1 LPITSFTFK
10 ISGVAAYTDGT
21 SGPFETTYSN
31 GVISSPFESESNINF
46 SQLYTDES
54 DVVDSLQELL
64 TLGSP
69 DGKYLNFIVS
79 APVIDKTISDWWM
92 DISGIVTY
100 DDETSGYYCVQYRNG
115 SFNDLD
121 GKANF
126 YALLADPVASG
137 AITDALQSVSSV
149 SEVAVLNLAPTDITL
164 SSASI
169 AENNEIGAVIG
180 TFSTVDPDAGN
191 SFTCTFV
198 AGTGDTNN
206 ASFTIVGSSLKAN
219 AAFNFESKNSYT
231 VRVRSTDQGGLT
243 TEKAFTITVTDV
255 AENQAPT
262 DISISAASVAEN
274 NAIGAVIGTF
284 STVDPDAGDS
294 FTYSLASGTGDTN
307 NASFTIDGSSLKA
320 DAAFDYQ
327 TEDSYSVRIRSTD
340 QGGLYYENVFTITV
354 TAIGGTLWGWGY
366 NQGALGDN
374 TGTSRSSPVQTI
386 ARGIN
391 WQQASQGLGFTAG
404 IKTDGTLW
412 LWGKNNPDGCLGDNT
427 TISRFSPVQ
436 TVSGGYDWKQVSA
449 GGFSTAAIKTDGTL
463 WVWGQNYLYAGNLG
477 DNTVVNKSSPVQTV
491 CAGNNWKQVSNGKYN
506 CAAIKTDGTLWTWG
520 FNSYDHVGVLGDNT
534 GITRSSPVQT
544 IARGNNWKQVS
555 CGTYSMAAIKTDGT
569 LWTWGGNSYGQ
580 LGDNTTV
587 GRSSPVQTISRG
599 TDWKQ
604 VSIGMHCAAIKT
616 DGTLWLWGRGTD
628 GDLGNNARS
637 NMSSPVQTVTLGTD
651 WKQVACGIG
660 FTGAVK
666 YDGTLWMWGKNGPGT
681 FGAGGRLGDNT
692 LLARSSPV
700 QTIAGGNN
708 WEQVSCTNS
717 ITNLS
722 NGASVVCV
730 KNDQ

>member
-1 LPITSFTFK
+1 MPVTSFTFK

-180 TFSTVDPDAGN
+180 TFSTVDPDAG
-191 SFTCTFV
+191 
-198 AGTGDTNN
+198 
-206 ASFTIVGSSLKAN
+206 
-219 AAFNFESKNSYT
+219 
-231 VRVRSTDQGGLT
+231 
-243 TEKAFTITVTDV
+243 
-255 AENQAPT
+255 
-262 DISISAASVAEN
+262 
-274 NAIGAVIGTF
+274 
-284 STVDPDAGDS
+284 DS

-340 QGGLYYENVFTITV
+340 QGGLYYEKVFTITV

-366 NQGALGDN
+366 NLGALGDN
-374 TGTSRSSPVQTI
+374 TSTSRSSPVQTI

-391 WQQASQGLGFTAG
+391 WQQASQGFGFTAG

-412 LWGKNNPDGCLGDNT
+412 LWGKNNPEGCLGDNT
-427 TISRFSPVQ
+427 TIDRFSPVQ

-449 GGFSTAAIKTDGTL
+449 GFSSTAAIKTDGTL
-463 WVWGQNYLYAGNLG
+463 WVWGYNYLYAGNLG
-477 DNTVVNKSSPVQTV
+477 DNTVINRSSPVQTV
-491 CAGNNWKQVSNGKYN
+491 SRGNDWKQVSNGRFN

-520 FNSYDHVGVLGDNT
+520 QNSYDHVGVLGDNT

-637 NMSSPVQTVTLGTD
+637 NMSSPVQTVTRGTD

-666 YDGTLWMWGKNGPGT
+666 YDGTLWMWGKNGPG
-681 FGAGGRLGDNT
+681 GGRLGDNT

-700 QTIAGGNN
+700 QTIARGNN

-717 ITNLS
+717 IINL
-722 NGASVVCV
+722 NNVASVVCV